1 VTPIIPLADPLPQPA
16 PAWLLWALLQLT
28 FFLHLL
34 AMNVVLGGSILAL
47 HWRLSRRPGD
57 AAPRAAV
64 TGAFAKA
71 LPVAV
76 AAAVT
81 LGVAPLLFVQVLYG
95 RLFLTS
101 SVLMAW
107 WWLAVVPLVILA
119 YYGAYLLAF
128 RGASLGPRART
139 VAAVVA
145 LLFVAV
151 GFLYTSNVT
160 RSLRPE
166 TFVEAYR
173 ASGRGLTLNLA
184 DSTLWP
190 RYLHMLFGA
199 IAVAAIAVAVFGLFR
214 REREPEMASW
224 AMRKG
229 TVFFGIA
236 TAVNIF
242 VGMWFLLAQPK
253 EILVRLVGGD
263 TWAMTLLALGILL
276 GIAAGGFALLALG
289 AKDAARAT
297 KAQVGILLPTLVVM
311 VLLRDQVRQLVLRD
325 AGFEHPSWVEA
336 QWGPLA
342 VFALLLVAAVAT
354 IAWMARALARG
365 SSGPG
370 AVGATLLALAV
381 LAGAGDGRAAE
392 AASADP
398 RVESAVAEA
407 RVAARELAAYLKT
420 LLQAEL
426 ARDGFDGAIAVCA
439 EVAQQRT
446 AEYRE
451 TFKNDIRRVSLRRR
465 NAANEPDDY
474 ERAVLES
481 FDRLPVDARPRA
493 EHWEVVTEDG
503 RESLRYL
510 KPLVTGPLCLTCHG
524 GRATMAPAVTEA
536 LAAHYPDDQATGF
549 DVGDVRGAIT
559 IRIPLVPKP

>member
-28 FFLHLL
+28 FFFHLL

-47 HWRLSRRPGD
+47 HWRMSRRPGD
-57 AAPRAAV
+57 AAQRAAV

-95 RLFLTS
+95 RLFLSS

-119 YYGAYLLAF
+119 YSGAYLLAF

-139 VAAVVA
+139 VAGVVA
-145 LLFVAV
+145 LLFLAVA
-151 GFLYTSNVT
+151 FLYTSNVT

-166 TFVEAYR
+166 TFVEAYQ

-184 DSTLWP
+184 DPTLWP
-190 RYLHMLFGA
+190 RYLHMVFGAVAVAGIA
-199 IAVAAIAVAVFGLFR
+199 IAVYGLFR

-236 TAVNIF
+236 TAINIF

-276 GIAAGGFALLALG
+276 GIAAGGFALLAMG
-289 AKDAARAT
+289 AKDPARAT

-325 AGFEHPSWVEA
+325 AGFEHPSWVEP

-342 VFALLLVAAVAT
+342 VFALLLVAAVVT

-365 SSGPG
+365 SSGGRAG
-370 AVGATLLALAV
+370 AALLAIAV
-381 LAGAGDGRAAE
+381 LGGAGDGGAAV

-407 RVAARELAAYLKT
+407 RVAAQELAAYLKK
-420 LLQAEL
+420 LLQEEL
-426 ARDGFDGAIAVCA
+426 ARGGFDGAIAVCA

-465 NAANEPDDY
+465 NPANEPDGY

-481 FDRLPVDARPRA
+481 FDRLPIDARPEA

-503 RESLRYL
+503 QESLRYL
-510 KPLVTGPLCLTCHG
+510 KPLVTGALCLTCHG
-524 GRATMAPAVTEA
+524 DRATMAPAVTEA
-536 LAAHYPDDQATGF
+536 LAEHYPEDRATGF
-549 DVGDVRGAIT
+549 DAGDVRGAIT
-559 IRIPLVPKP
+559 IRIPLVPKQ

>member
-1 VTPIIPLADPLPQPA
+1 MTPIIPLADPLPQPA

-34 AMNVVLGGSILAL
+34 AMNVVLGGSVLAL
-47 HWRLSRRPGD
+47 HWRMSRRPGD

-119 YYGAYLLAF
+119 YSGAYLLAF
-128 RGASLGPRART
+128 RGASLGSRAKT
-139 VAAVVA
+139 IAAVVA
-145 LLFVAV
+145 LLFLAVA
-151 GFLYTSNVT
+151 FLYTSNVT

-173 ASGRGLTLNLA
+173 ASGRGFTLNLA
-184 DSTLWP
+184 DPTLWP

-199 IAVAAIAVAVFGLFR
+199 VAVAGMAVAVYGLFR
-214 REREPEMASW
+214 REREPETASW

-253 EILVRLVGGD
+253 EILLRLVGAD

-276 GIAAGGFALLALG
+276 GIATGGFALLALG
-289 AKDAARAT
+289 ARDAARAT
-297 KAQVGILLPTLVVM
+297 KAQVGVLLPTLVVM

-325 AGFEHPSWVEA
+325 AGFEHPPWVEP

-342 VFALLLVAAVAT
+342 VFALLLVAAVVT
-354 IAWMARALARG
+354 VAWMARALARG
-365 SSGPG
+365 SAGG
-370 AVGATLLALAV
+370 GATGTALVLVVV
-381 LAGAGDGRAAE
+381 LAGAGAGQAGE
-392 AASADP
+392 PADP

-407 RVAARELAAYLKT
+407 RVAAGELAAQLKK
-420 LLQAEL
+420 LLQEEL
-426 ARDGFDGAIAVCA
+426 AAGGFDGAIAVCA
-439 EVAQQRT
+439 EIAQQRT
-446 AEYRE
+446 ADYRE
-451 TFKNDIRRVSLRRR
+451 TFKNDIRRVTLRRR
-465 NAANEPDDY
+465 NPENEPDDY

-481 FDRLPVDARPRA
+481 FDRLPIEARAKA

-503 RESLRYL
+503 QESLRYL
-510 KPLVTGPLCLTCHG
+510 KPLVTGALCLTCHG
-524 GRATMAPAVTEA
+524 DPATMAPAVTQA
-536 LAAHYPDDQATGF
+536 LGQHYPDDRATGF
-549 DVGDVRGAIT
+549 HVGDVRGAIT